1 LGSALFID
9 NARLVAAVYGSSDV
23 WPISGRYV
31 VKQPARKRRVLWRHG
46 QNETQFG
53 RYCLVQDDV
62 AQIVESTDTP
72 CISLDAGNRTCYS
85 VEVRRC

>member
-1 LGSALFID
+1 LDFALFIGS
-9 NARLVAAVYGSSDV
+9 ARLEADVRRSSVV
-23 WPISGRYV
+23 WPVSGRYV
-31 VKQPARKRRVLWRHG
+31 VKQPARRRRVLWRHG
-46 QNETQFG
+46 QNETQLG

-62 AQIVESTDTP
+62 AQIVENTNTP